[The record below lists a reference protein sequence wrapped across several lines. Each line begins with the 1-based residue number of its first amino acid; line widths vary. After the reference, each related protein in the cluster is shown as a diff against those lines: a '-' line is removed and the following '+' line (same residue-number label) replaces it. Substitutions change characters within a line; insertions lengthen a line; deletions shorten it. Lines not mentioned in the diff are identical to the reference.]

1 MANVTVVST
10 ASGIPES
17 ETTTRKRTNSLNDS
31 EEGSPEPGSQSPT
44 HTPPLTPALTPQRED
59 TPAPE
64 NLSLRKSGSPPQTQQ
79 TLQPVD
85 LVQPRPSPPLPPLAV
100 SFAILDLMKHRKTIN
115 VVLRCTYVTFCHIFN
130 IFIVFI
136 ICVSLFFSSPPLP
149 PPLSLIK
156 AKHIILCIEIVEKYC
171 NE

>member
-1 MANVTVVST
+1 M
-10 ASGIPES
+10 PES
-17 ETTTRKRTNSLNDS
+17 ETTTKKRTSSLNDS
-31 EEGSPEPGSQSPT
+31 EEGSPEPGSQSPM

-100 SFAILDLMKHRKTIN
+100 SFPD
-115 VVLRCTYVTFCHIFN
+115 
-130 IFIVFI
+130 
-136 ICVSLFFSSPPLP
+136 FSPF
-149 PPLSLIK
+149 
-156 AKHIILCIEIVEKYC
+156 
-171 NE
+171 